1 MRRPADTSLA
11 AHEAQLIAYR
21 RLAPEQRLEIG
32 LALSD
37 EVREVSITGIRSRHP
52 AYSMAQARHA
62 MLLLTL
68 GDTLYRQAWPSRPLL
83 EP

>member
-1 MRRPADTSLA
+1 MRCPADTSLA
-11 AHEAQLIAYR
+11 AREAQLIAYR
-21 RLAPEQRLEIG
+21 GLASEQRLELC

-37 EVREVSITGIRSRHP
+37 EMREVSIAGIRARHP
-52 AYSMAQARHA
+52 AYSKEQARHA